1 MSKEKDIQE
10 KDKRREDYLD
20 TMLENAL
27 QDLKNE
33 ILNGATARM
42 MQSAIARVAPEI
54 AQQFLAE
61 AGTQPSLMA
70 LAAEQGLTERTTAI
84 DAELAAFRPRTPE
97 QARAER
103 IEELIA
109 SRPYGQQGYYNEQ
122 GDFVEPVKGD
132 LTKALEL
139 EALAPERAQALKL
152 QAMPPAPNPGAV
164 TEEGAAFVNA
174 RLASMN
180 AAQGVG

>member
-1 MSKEKDIQE
+1 MTPEQIS
-10 KDKRREDYLD
+10 
-20 TMLENAL
+20 AL
-27 QDLKNE
+27 WKAAQDAGLSAEQINN
-33 ILNGATARM
+33 LQPVNPYTQNGATARM
-42 MQSAIARVAPEI
+42 MQSAIARVAPDV

-97 QARAER
+97 QARSER

-122 GDFVEPVKGD
+122 GDFVAPVDGD

-139 EALAPERAQALKL
+139 EALAPERAQAMKL
-152 QAMPPAPNPGAV
+152 VAMPPAPKPGAL